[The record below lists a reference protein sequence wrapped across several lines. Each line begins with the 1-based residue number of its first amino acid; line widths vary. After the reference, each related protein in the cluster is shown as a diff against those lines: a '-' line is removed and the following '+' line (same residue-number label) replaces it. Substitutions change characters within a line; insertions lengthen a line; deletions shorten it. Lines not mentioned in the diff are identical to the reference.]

1 MVLGGLLLHHYRD
14 GGVGGQASSDVWEFR
29 YIDGVGDG
37 DDQLPVQPEPK
48 HNLGLYFLY
57 LTYAGDH
64 FRLITV
70 INVNTIIFAV
80 VVVVVMTCVGV
91 GVIGDV
97 C

>member
-1 MVLGGLLLHHYRD
+1 MVLRGLFLHHDRD
-14 GGVGGQASSDVWEFR
+14 GGMGGQASSDVWEFR

-48 HNLGLYFLY
+48 HNLGLNFLY
-57 LTYAGDH
+57 LTNVGDH
-64 FRLITV
+64 FLLITV
-70 INVNTIIFAV
+70 ITAITIIFG
-80 VVVVVMTCVGV
+80 VVVVMTCVGV